1 MEESKPSMDSS
12 RPIAVIT
19 PPPGTPGA
27 ATIITPSTR
36 IMGTS
41 EPKSG
46 LLPVMNSTATAQEVM
61 VIMEPER

>member
-1 MEESKPSMDSS
+1 
-12 RPIAVIT
+12 
-19 PPPGTPGA
+19 
-27 ATIITPSTR
+27 
-36 IMGTS
+36 MGTS

>member
-1 MEESKPSMDSS
+1 MEASKPSMDCN

-36 IMGTS
+36 IMGIRL
-41 EPKSG
+41 PKSG
-46 LLPVMNSTATAQEVM
+46 CWPVMNSTATEQEVM